1 MREIAI
7 GKVAAFPDPGRKIV
21 EVDGVAVG
29 VFCRNGTF
37 TAYENVCPHMGGP
50 VCQGKIIARV
60 EERVGDDKTSQG
72 LAFSKDETNVVCPWH
87 GYEFNIATGRHQ
99 GNPRLRLRSVRVRV
113 VEDDVLI
120 TLPEGQRE
128 RIARARTAAPRAEQA
143 P

>member
-1 MREIAI
+1 MREVAI
-7 GKVAAFPDPGRKIV
+7 GKVAAFPDPGRRIV

-29 VFCRNGTF
+29 VFCRDGTF

-60 EERVGDDKTSQG
+60 EERVADDKTSLG
-72 LAFSKDETNVVCPWH
+72 FSFSKDETNIVCPWH

-99 GNPRLRLRSVRVRV
+99 GNPRLRLRSVSVRV
-113 VEDDVLI
+113 LDDEVLI
-120 TLPEGQRE
+120 ILPEGTRE
-128 RIARARTAAPRAEQA
+128 RIARARPPSQRPPQA